1 MSRAWSG
8 YVDSLTGGAISNA
21 TREAFGTTDDSIIS
35 PDFVAFSVCLIY
47 CAISVIGGVKGNAYF
62 NSIFTMVLIRYGC

>member
-21 TREAFGTTDDSIIS
+21 TRHAFGTTDESLIS
-35 PDFVAFSVCLIY
+35 PDFVAFGVCLIY

-62 NSIFTMVLIRYGC
+62 NSAFTMVLN